1 MTIYLTGSGNS
12 INTGRQL
19 GRPGGEGTVFYIHG
33 QPHMVVKIYHDKNIN
48 RVRQAKVRAMVENK
62 PQQRTALDKRSG
74 VRVPVLAWPEDI
86 VIQEN
91 GEVCGFTMRA
101 VDMTQAAEI
110 HNIES
115 PYAREARPWTKGLEL
130 GLRSHIA
137 RNLCFLVSQIHSAGA
152 IIGDFNERNIL
163 VSSNLIV
170 CMIDCDSMQVSDS
183 RRYYPCTVFQN
194 GFIAPELIGKNL
206 NTTRRHVSSDYF
218 NLAVHIYCLLL
229 DRHPFRNGIYAG
241 SGEKPNNGVLAQH
254 GQWRG
259 RARGGVLKIEKNQI
273 DPRELLPESMI
284 FLFERAFQLGA
295 IDPDLR
301 PSADDWEAELRK
313 FIGDWKPRR

>member
-19 GRPGGEGTVFYIHG
+19 GKPGGEGTVFYIHG

-48 RVRQAKVRAMVENK
+48 RVRQAKVRAMVANK
-62 PQQRTALDKRSG
+62 PQQRTALDRRSG

-163 VSSNLIV
+163 AVSYTHLTL
-170 CMIDCDSMQVSDS
+170 
-183 RRYYPCTVFQN
+183 P
-194 GFIAPELIGKNL
+194 
-206 NTTRRHVSSDYF
+206 TTPYV
-218 NLAVHIYCLLL
+218 
-229 DRHPFRNGIYAG
+229 
-241 SGEKPNNGVLAQH
+241 
-254 GQWRG
+254 
-259 RARGGVLKIEKNQI
+259 
-273 DPRELLPESMI
+273 
-284 FLFERAFQLGA
+284 
-295 IDPDLR
+295 
-301 PSADDWEAELRK
+301 
-313 FIGDWKPRR
+313 